1 MPRTARRILFALL
14 VPTFATLLAP
24 GPAPAATGL
33 PVPRFAALR
42 AQEVN
47 MRTGPGVRYPVE
59 WVFTRRNLPVEITA
73 EFEAWRKIRD
83 WQGAEGWV
91 HTSMLTGKRS
101 VIITGRTQP
110 LRRSDST
117 SARVIARVEKTVVGR
132 LLTCR
137 GAWCRLEIAG
147 LRGWM
152 QRSQFWGVYPK
163 EKVK

>member
-1 MPRTARRILFALL
+1 
-14 VPTFATLLAP
+14 
-24 GPAPAATGL
+24 
-33 PVPRFAALR
+33 
-42 AQEVN
+42 

-59 WVFTRRNLPVEITA
+59 WVFTRRNLPVEIIA

-83 WQGAEGWV
+83 WQGTEGWV
-91 HTSMLTGKRS
+91 HASMLTGKRS

-117 SARVIARVEKTVVGR
+117 SAPAIARVEKTVVGR
-132 LLTCR
+132 LLNCR

>member
-1 MPRTARRILFALL
+1 MLRTARRILFALS
-14 VPTFATLLAP
+14 VPAFAILLAP
-24 GPAPAATGL
+24 GPVQAATGL
-33 PVPRFAALR
+33 VVPRFAALR

-83 WQGAEGWV
+83 WQGTEGWV
-91 HTSMLTGKRS
+91 HASMLTGKRS
-101 VIITGRTQP
+101 VIITGGTRM

-117 SARVIARVEKTVVGR
+117 SAPLIARVEKTVVGR
-132 LLTCR
+132 LLNCR

-163 EKVK
+163 EEVE